1 MNLYQIYRISNNSNN
16 KNKLFDGD
24 KFKSL
29 DNFNK
34 QFDPL
39 NTIMII
45 DNGNEE
51 LHDYI
56 SKTKY
61 KDVISTSLGN
71 AQSFLFA
78 INYAIS
84 SLNEETDYVYFI
96 EDDYLHLPNSCKILK
111 EGLQRSH
118 YVTLYDHPDK
128 YINHDEGGPNPFVSQ
143 GGENTRV
150 ILTDSCHWKL
160 TNSTT
165 MTVATSIKTL
175 KEDRDIWTECCVN
188 RTIPDDFATFIRL
201 RNKGRTLISPLPGY
215 STHTEIEHLSPLIE
229 WIKI

>member
-1 MNLYQIYRISNNSNN
+1 
-16 KNKLFDGD
+16 LFNGN

-34 QFDPL
+34 EFKPL
-39 NTIMII
+39 NTIIII

-51 LHDYI
+51 LNNYI

-61 KDVISTSLGN
+61 KETISSALGN
-71 AQSFLFA
+71 APSFLFA
-78 INYAIS
+78 VNYAINT
-84 SLNEETDYVYFI
+84 LNEATDYVYFV
-96 EDDYLHLPNSCKILK
+96 EDDYLYLPNSCKILK

-128 YINHDEGGPNPFVSQ
+128 YINHNEGGPNPFVDQ
-143 GGENTRV
+143 GGENTKV

-165 MTVATSIKTL
+165 MTFATSVKTL
-175 KEDRDIWTECCVN
+175 KEDLSVWTECCNN
-188 RTIPDDFATFIRL
+188 RTIPDDFATFIKL

-215 STHTEIEHLSPLIE
+215 STHTETAHLSPLID
-229 WIKI
+229 WDKI